1 MTNQILPL
9 TVSELKKLHSSV
21 KNPNL
26 EHRENLKTL
35 EKAAVWI
42 TNRIGTVPFAIFCII
57 LVTVPLFWTDAIPV
71 VQYIS
76 SGYLQLVFLPLIMV
90 GQNLQERR
98 ASLRTEADFKLNTQS
113 AREIETILLHLEKQ
127 DLMITEI
134 LARLDK
140 KG

>member
-1 MTNQILPL
+1 MTNQYIPL
-9 TVSELKKLHSSV
+9 SSSELIKLHSSI

-26 EHRENLKTL
+26 EHRENLKPL
-35 EKAAVWI
+35 EKAALWV
-42 TNRIGTVPFAIFCII
+42 TNRIGTISFTIFCVV
-57 LVTVPLFWTDAIPV
+57 LVSVPLIWTEAIPMI
-71 VQYIS
+71 QYIS
-76 SGYLQLVFLPLIMV
+76 SGYLQLVLLPLIMV

-98 ASLRTEADFKLNTQS
+98 AEVRTEADFKLNTQS
-113 AREIETILLHLEKQ
+113 AKEIETILLHLERQ